1 MQMNFKT
8 FEEWGED
15 SFCIQDY
22 RAETG
27 DNENYF
33 IAAATVF
40 DEDMEY
46 PSQILNFIDMAAEAG
61 SAIIVIELNWL
72 SMTDEAAEYVE
83 SIVKQATEIWNYF
96 EFNETYETKLC
107 FCLVDDEVKEA
118 IEQRRKEFYDERR

>member
-8 FEEWGED
+8 FKEWGED

-22 RAETG
+22 RAETN
-27 DNENYF
+27 DNENYY

-83 SIVKQATEIWNYF
+83 SIVKQATEVWNYF

-118 IEQRRKEFYDERR
+118 IKQERKEFYGE